1 MRRLAALLIVPLL
14 VLTAGCGNDSDSAS
28 SSALPTV
35 TGKFGEKPTVTLP
48 KATPSKT
55 LEAKTLIEGS
65 GPEVK
70 KGQLLVAHYLGETY
84 RDGRVFDDSYSRK
97 APAGFPIGVG
107 KVIRGWDEKLVGVKG
122 GSRVLLTIPPDK
134 GYGAQGQPNAGIK
147 GDDTLVFVVD
157 ILGGYD
163 PAAGAKGTPV
173 PPDTSGTLPTVT
185 GEPGKEPTVTVP
197 AGKAPPKQLVKRTVI
212 QGDGPV
218 ITKGQ
223 VVVHQYV
230 ATTWTAKKPLDNTWK
245 RDGGPAPVALPVGTG
260 QLLPGWDEAL
270 IGAKVGSR
278 ILAVIPPDKG
288 FGKAGK
294 PDVGVKPNETL
305 VFVFDILGAH

>member
-107 KVIRGWDEKLVGVKG
+107 KVIPGWDEKLVGVKG

-197 AGKAPPKQLVKRTVI
+197 AGKAPPKQLVKRTVSCPA
-212 QGDGPV
+212 GTRRSSAPRSAAASSRSSRRTRASARLASRTWASSPTRRSSSSSTFSARTDAGPDPRV
-218 ITKGQ
+218 LTSLTPRSLRSS
-223 VVVHQYV
+223 
-230 ATTWTAKKPLDNTWK
+230 A
-245 RDGGPAPVALPVGTG
+245 
-260 QLLPGWDEAL
+260 
-270 IGAKVGSR
+270 
-278 ILAVIPPDKG
+278 
-288 FGKAGK
+288 
-294 PDVGVKPNETL
+294 
-305 VFVFDILGAH
+305 